1 MALVIDNIVED
12 SLNCKQERPASL
24 ESLVFSIDGYQV
36 YGTALIPS
44 GEKEQVYPC
53 VILCHGFPGF
63 ASTFDIAQNLRRT
76 GLVVISFS
84 YRGNWAVRGIIRF
97 PGPLRM
103 LSMWLNGLTIKRM
116 H

>member
-1 MALVIDNIVED
+1 MALVIDKIVED

-84 YRGNWAVRGIIRF
+84 YRGNWGSQGNYTFSGAIDDAVRVA
-97 PGPLRM
+97 
-103 LSMWLNGLTIKRM
+103 
-116 H
+116 

>member
-1 MALVIDNIVED
+1 M
-12 SLNCKQERPASL
+12 
-24 ESLVFSIDGYQV
+24 
-36 YGTALIPS
+36 YGTALIPG

-84 YRGNWAVRGIIRF
+84 YRGNWGCLGNYTFSGAFDYAVCVD
-97 PGPLRM
+97 L
-103 LSMWLNGLTIKRM
+103 WAND
-116 H
+116 